1 MGLLDGKVV
10 WVTGASSGI
19 GRESAKAM
27 AAEGAAVVCTARRG
41 DELESLV
48 DEIRSAG
55 GRAVVA
61 EADIT
66 NTAQLKAAVDLA
78 DREFGQLDSVFANA
92 GINGTWAALEELDED
107 EFRNTIEVNL
117 VGTFLTCKAA
127 LASLMQSRGSILM
140 NCSVN
145 GTRIFSNRG
154 ATAYSAS
161 KAGQLAL
168 MQMMAVELGEHRIRV
183 NAICPGAIKTEI
195 NEKTEKQALEEAG
208 PEVHF
213 PEGSIPL
220 TGGRPASAKQVADL
234 VVFLTSERASHISG
248 TPIWIDGAQSLLQG

>member
-1 MGLLDGKVV
+1 MGLLEGKVV

-19 GRESAKAM
+19 GRESAKVM
-27 AAEGAAVVCTARRG
+27 SAEGAAVVCTARRL
-41 DELESLV
+41 DQLESLV
-48 DEIRSAG
+48 DEIRKAG
-55 GRAVVA
+55 GRAAVA

-66 NTAQLKAAVDLA
+66 NSAQLRAAVDVA
-78 DREFGQLDSVFANA
+78 HREFGRLDSVFANA

-107 EFRNTIEVNL
+107 EFRKTVEVNL
-117 VGTFLTCKAA
+117 IGTFLTCKAA
-127 LASLMQSRGSILM
+127 LASLKESRGSILI
-140 NCSVN
+140 NGSVN

-161 KAGQLAL
+161 KGGQLAL

-183 NAICPGAIKTEI
+183 NAICPGAIATEI
-195 NEKTEKQALEEAG
+195 NEKTKKEAIHQAG

-220 TGGRPASAKQVADL
+220 TGGKPATARQVADL
-234 VVFLTSERASHISG
+234 VVFLTSDRASHISG
-248 TPIWIDGAQSLLQG
+248 TPVWIDGAQSLLQG